1 MNIISADTHMACLR
15 QGQFCIA
22 FLKRFIKPADSAEA
36 RQEFPLLKQEGQSV
50 ETYAAKVNNMNNHIT
65 EGSAIDSTT
74 LAIHFQ
80 QGLTGRISSALVIS
94 QSIATM
100 QNLALVMAAAE
111 EMESKLDLFVKQ
123 AHVEVPA
130 TGNANPSKRG
140 RYNNNRGI
148 GIAIISVVV
157 VTASLAGLWDAS
169 CWHLYLCQLMPG

>member
-1 MNIISADTHMACLR
+1 MNIISAETHMACLR
-15 QGQFCIA
+15 QGQFFIA
-22 FLKRFIKPADSAEA
+22 FLRRFVKPADSAEA

-50 ETYAAKVNNMNNHIT
+50 ETYAAKFNNMNHIT

-111 EMESKLDLFVKQ
+111 EMESWNLNL
-123 AHVEVPA
+123 
-130 TGNANPSKRG
+130 T
-140 RYNNNRGI
+140 
-148 GIAIISVVV
+148 
-157 VTASLAGLWDAS
+157 
-169 CWHLYLCQLMPG
+169 